1 MSGLVLEG
9 MAGLEYLDCLSL
21 PLDTLDLS
29 ECPRLREAYIGGARL
44 TALDLREN
52 PSLERLFCTD
62 CGLRSLDV
70 SGCSALTALNCS
82 GNRLGQPDGGT
93 TAGLGGAQLQFQ
105 RSRLARLERLP
116 GSRRTGLSRESPAG
130 IGRARA
136 GARTRPYYIRIRV
149 PR

>member
-44 TALDLREN
+44 TTLDLRGN

-93 TAGLGGAQLQFQ
+93 TAGLEALNCSFNDP
-105 RSRLARLERLP
+105 RLARLERLP

-136 GARTRPYYIRIRV
+136 GARAGLTI
-149 PR
+149 